1 LGQGIIAS
9 GRAPGSSAPG
19 HGPSIC
25 GHHVSRTETDGDR
38 DIHVNQAQ
46 PGRHCPSWFIRGQH
60 LQGRE
65 VPLRPRAKG
74 TRNAGPIGSRV
85 TSNSEDQVSQKPR
98 PGRGPRRTH
107 PARLGPSPGQPIH
120 LRPVTAW
127 ISTRCTSLQFFLSAS
142 EATRGTIIFPFV
154 EVIAPRPSH
163 LVFSRPPAL
172 WGSGGALLTGS
183 SRATHAWDRL
193 SAGTPAHAV
202 TAVTAVP
209 VL

>member
-1 LGQGIIAS
+1 MRHRPSGELRWKKGHRGPAQLGQGIIAS

-60 LQGRE
+60 LQSRE
-65 VPLRPRAKG
+65 VPPRPRVKG

-163 LVFSRPPAL
+163 LVFFWFLICFAKQSCSSPL
-172 WGSGGALLTGS
+172 FSTSLL
-183 SRATHAWDRL
+183 L
-193 SAGTPAHAV
+193 S
-202 TAVTAVP
+202 
-209 VL
+209 

>member
-1 LGQGIIAS
+1 VRHRPSGELRWKKGHRGPAQLGQGIIAS

-65 VPLRPRAKG
+65 VPLRPRVKG

-85 TSNSEDQVSQKPR
+85 TSNSEDQVSQK
-98 PGRGPRRTH
+98 T
-107 PARLGPSPGQPIH
+107 PAR
-120 LRPVTAW
+120 
-127 ISTRCTSLQFFLSAS
+127 
-142 EATRGTIIFPFV
+142 
-154 EVIAPRPSH
+154 
-163 LVFSRPPAL
+163 SRPKKDSSSKTRTIAGPAN
-172 WGSGGALLTGS
+172 S
-183 SRATHAWDRL
+183 SP
-193 SAGTPAHAV
+193 AGYGLDQHPLHV
-202 TAVTAVP
+202 SSILFIRQRGDSRHHHLP
-209 VL
+209 LR